1 MKASALVAVCSIAGL
16 ALWANA
22 GIQDEVFDG
31 LSGSSCWPKGGKQ
44 YKNMWSVSR
53 QIQAWRAKHGAE
65 RGSPSSRPPP
75 PLQHASSCSSACDCT
90 TKDSAF
96 SWNEWNWMISVAQA
110 GSVDAA
116 S

>member
-53 QIQAWRAKHGAE
+53 QIQAWRARHGAE
-65 RGSPSSRPPP
+65 RGSPSSRPHS